1 MSTVGHTFLWSAHT
15 KKSLAVLIGP
25 HRDPIMVFI
34 KTLKMSTLTYVLWSD
49 VPNYFYIE
57 EYGSK

>member
-25 HRDPIMVFI
+25 HRDPVVVFI
-34 KTLKMSTLTYVLWSD
+34 MTLLKMSTLTHVLWSD

-57 EYGSK
+57 D